1 MLRSIKRRV
10 SKLEGQL
17 GQKQGAPLIIVHPG
31 ETKEEAMEKHF
42 REHPDHRECKPI
54 IFILLAAKPRDRV
67 RDLPRGLVR
76 NSPKPTTKKGPIRRD
91 HCR

>member
-42 REHPDHRECKPI
+42 QEHPDHRELQRFL
-54 IFILLAAKPRDRV
+54 FI
-67 RDLPRGLVR
+67 
-76 NSPKPTTKKGPIRRD
+76 T
-91 HCR
+91 